1 VKTDSS
7 MFATLQTANLVLT
20 GVGSVHKIGKEV
32 SRFGGKALIVC
43 DRGITEAGLVERIKQ
58 ILEDSKVQVGVFD
71 QVEPEP
77 PIEIVHQC
85 VDAVRSKNCEVLVG
99 LGGGSSLDIAKGAAV
114 VVANGGKI
122 EDYIGIGLVPK
133 RGIPTILVPTT
144 SGTGSEA
151 TKYAIFTAG
160 NMKQGVIDPNLYASV
175 AIVDPELTI
184 SMPPRI
190 TAATGMDALCHGIET
205 YTSLAA
211 TPISD
216 LIAKE
221 CITLVSRSLRNAVFN
236 GKDVEA
242 RSDMSLGS
250 FYGGLCLTNASVT
263 AVHALSFPL
272 GADYHVAHGEANAV
286 MLPYVMRFNCLG
298 NMRRFAEITGLM
310 GEKVDSLSFRQA
322 AERSADTVET
332 LMKDIRVPHQLR
344 DFKIPREA
352 IPSMAE
358 RALTVQRLLVNNPRA
373 IALKDIIEIY
383 EQAY

>member
-1 VKTDSS
+1 
-7 MFATLQTANLVLT
+7 MFATLQTANSVLT
-20 GVGSVHKIGKEV
+20 GAGSVNQLGKEV
-32 SRFGGKALIVC
+32 SRFGKKALIVC
-43 DRGITEAGLVERIKQ
+43 DRGIAEAGLVEGIKK
-58 ILEDSKVQVGVFD
+58 ILEDSKIQSGVFD
-71 QVEPEP
+71 KVEPEP
-77 PIEIVHQC
+77 RIELVHQC
-85 VDAVRSKNCEVLVG
+85 GEAVRSRNYEVLVG
-99 LGGGSSLDIAKGAAV
+99 LGGGSSLDVVKGAAV
-114 VVANGGKI
+114 VITNGGKI
-122 EDYIGIGLVPK
+122 EDYVGIGRVPK

-151 TKYAIFTAG
+151 TRYAIFTVG
-160 NMKQGVIDPNLYASV
+160 NMKQGVIDPNLYANV
-175 AIVDPELTI
+175 AIVDPELTL

-221 CITLVSRSLRNAVFN
+221 CITLVSRSLRHAVFN

-242 RSDMSLGS
+242 RSDMCLGS

-272 GADYHVAHGEANAV
+272 GADYHIAHGEANAV
-286 MLPYVMRFNCLG
+286 MLPYVMRFNCLA
-298 NMRRFAEITGLM
+298 NMKRFAEIAGLM
-310 GEKVDSLSFRQA
+310 GEKVESLSFRQA
-322 AERSADTVET
+322 AERSADAVET

-344 DFKIPREA
+344 DLKIPREA

-358 RALTVQRLLVNNPRA
+358 RALTVQRLLGNNPRA
-373 IALKDIIEIY
+373 IALRDIIEIY

>member
-1 VKTDSS
+1 
-7 MFATLQTANLVLT
+7 MFATLQTANSVLT
-20 GVGSVHKIGKEV
+20 GAGSVNQIGKEV
-32 SRFGGKALIVC
+32 SRFGKKALIVC
-43 DRGITEAGLVERIKQ
+43 DRGIAEAGLVEGIKK
-58 ILEDSKVQVGVFD
+58 ILEDSKIQSGVFD
-71 QVEPEP
+71 KVEPEP
-77 PIEIVHQC
+77 RIELVHQC
-85 VDAVRSKNCEVLVG
+85 GEALRSRNYEVLVG
-99 LGGGSSLDIAKGAAV
+99 LGGGSSLDVAKGAAIV
-114 VVANGGKI
+114 ITNGGKI
-122 EDYIGIGLVPK
+122 EDYVGIGLVPK

-151 TKYAIFTAG
+151 TRYAIFTVG
-160 NMKQGVIDPNLYASV
+160 NMKQGVIDPNLYANV
-175 AIVDPELTI
+175 AIVDPELTL

-221 CITLVSRSLRNAVFN
+221 CITLVSRSLRHAVFN

-272 GADYHVAHGEANAV
+272 GADYHIAHGEANAV
-286 MLPYVMRFNCLG
+286 MLPYVMRFNCLA
-298 NMRRFAEITGLM
+298 NMKRFAEIAGLM
-310 GEKVDSLSFRQA
+310 GEKVESLSFRQA
-322 AERSADTVET
+322 AERSADAVET

-344 DFKIPREA
+344 DLKIPREA

-358 RALTVQRLLVNNPRA
+358 RALTVQRLLGNNPRA
-373 IALKDIIEIY
+373 IALRDIIEIY

>member
-1 VKTDSS
+1 
-7 MFATLQTANLVLT
+7 MFARLQTANSVLT
-20 GVGSVHKIGKEV
+20 GAGSVNQIGKEV
-32 SRFGGKALIVC
+32 SRFGKKALIVC
-43 DRGITEAGLVERIKQ
+43 DRGIAEAGLVEGIKK
-58 ILEDSKVQVGVFD
+58 ILEDSKIQSGVFD
-71 QVEPEP
+71 KVEPEP
-77 PIEIVHQC
+77 RIELVHQC
-85 VDAVRSKNCEVLVG
+85 GEAVRSRNYEVLVG
-99 LGGGSSLDIAKGAAV
+99 LGGGSSLDVAKGAAIV
-114 VVANGGKI
+114 ITNGGKI
-122 EDYIGIGLVPK
+122 EDYVGIGRVPK

-151 TKYAIFTAG
+151 TQYAIFTVG
-160 NMKQGVIDPNLYASV
+160 NMKQGVIDPNLYANV
-175 AIVDPELTI
+175 AIIDPELTL

-242 RSDMSLGS
+242 RSEMSLGS

-272 GADYHVAHGEANAV
+272 GADYHIAHGEANAV

-298 NMRRFAEITGLM
+298 NMKRFAEIAARM
-310 GEKVDSLSFRQA
+310 GEKVESLSLREA
-322 AERSADTVET
+322 AERSAYAVET
-332 LMKDIRVPHQLR
+332 LMKDIRVPYKLR
-344 DFKIPREA
+344 DLKIPREA

-358 RALTVQRLLVNNPRA
+358 RALTVQRLLINNPRV

>member
-1 VKTDSS
+1 
-7 MFATLQTANLVLT
+7 MFATLQTANSVLT
-20 GVGSVHKIGKEV
+20 GAGSVNQIGKEV
-32 SRFGGKALIVC
+32 SRFGEKALIVC
-43 DRGITEAGLVERIKQ
+43 DRGIAEAGLVERIKQ
-58 ILEDSKVQVGVFD
+58 ILEGSKVKAGVFAN
-71 QVEPEP
+71 VEPEP
-77 PIEIVHQC
+77 RIEVVHQC
-85 VDAVRSKNCEVLVG
+85 VEAARSKNYEVLVG
-99 LGGGSSLDIAKGAAV
+99 LGGGSSLDVAKGAAIV
-114 VVANGGKI
+114 IANGGKI
-122 EDYIGIGLVPK
+122 EDYMGIGLVPK

-221 CITLVSRSLRNAVFN
+221 CITLVSRSLRNAIFN

-250 FYGGLCLTNASVT
+250 FYGGLGLTNASVT

-298 NMRRFAEITGLM
+298 NMKRFAEIAGLM
-310 GEKVDSLSFRQA
+310 GEKVESLSFRQA
-322 AERSADTVET
+322 AEKSADAVET
-332 LMKDIRVPHQLR
+332 LMKDIRVPYHLR
-344 DFKIPREA
+344 DLKIPREA

-358 RALTVQRLLVNNPRA
+358 RALTVQRLLGNNPRA

-383 EQAY
+383 DQAY

>member
-1 VKTDSS
+1 
-7 MFATLQTANLVLT
+7 
-20 GVGSVHKIGKEV
+20 
-32 SRFGGKALIVC
+32 
-43 DRGITEAGLVERIKQ
+43 
-58 ILEDSKVQVGVFD
+58 
-71 QVEPEP
+71 
-77 PIEIVHQC
+77 
-85 VDAVRSKNCEVLVG
+85 
-99 LGGGSSLDIAKGAAV
+99 
-114 VVANGGKI
+114 
-122 EDYIGIGLVPK
+122 
-133 RGIPTILVPTT
+133 
-144 SGTGSEA
+144 
-151 TKYAIFTAG
+151 
-160 NMKQGVIDPNLYASV
+160 
-175 AIVDPELTI
+175 
-184 SMPPRI
+184 
-190 TAATGMDALCHGIET
+190 MDALCHGIET

>member
-1 VKTDSS
+1 MKTRSS
-7 MFATLQTANLVLT
+7 ILATLQTANSVVT
-20 GVGSVHKIGKEV
+20 GAGSVNQIGKEV
-32 SRFGGKALIVC
+32 SRFGKKALIVC
-43 DRGITEAGLVERIKQ
+43 DRGIVEAGLVERIKQ
-58 ILEDSKVQVGVFD
+58 ILEGSKVQVGVFD
-71 QVEPEP
+71 KVEPEP
-77 PIEIVHQC
+77 RIEVVHQC
-85 VDAVRSKNCEVLVG
+85 VEAVRSRNYEVLVG
-99 LGGGSSLDIAKGAAV
+99 LGGGSSLDVAKGAAIV
-114 VVANGGKI
+114 IANGGKI
-122 EDYIGIGLVPK
+122 EDYMGIGLVPK

-221 CITLVSRSLRNAVFN
+221 CITLVSRSLRNAIFN

-250 FYGGLCLTNASVT
+250 FYGGLGLTNASVT

-298 NMRRFAEITGLM
+298 NMKRFAEIAGLM
-310 GEKVDSLSFRQA
+310 GEKVESLSFRQA
-322 AERSADTVET
+322 AEKSADAVET
-332 LMKDIRVPHQLR
+332 LMKDIRVPYHLR
-344 DFKIPREA
+344 DLKIPREA

-358 RALTVQRLLVNNPRA
+358 RALTVQRLLGNNPRA

-383 EQAY
+383 DQAY

>member
-1 VKTDSS
+1 
-7 MFATLQTANLVLT
+7 MFATLQTANSVLT
-20 GVGSVHKIGKEV
+20 GAGSVNQIGKEV
-32 SRFGGKALIVC
+32 SRFGEKALIVC
-43 DRGITEAGLVERIKQ
+43 DRGIAEAGLVERIKQ
-58 ILEDSKVQVGVFD
+58 ILEGSKVKVGVFAN
-71 QVEPEP
+71 VEPEP
-77 PIEIVHQC
+77 RIEVVHQC
-85 VDAVRSKNCEVLVG
+85 VEAARSKNYEVLVG
-99 LGGGSSLDIAKGAAV
+99 LGGGSSLDVAKGAAIV
-114 VVANGGKI
+114 IANGGKI
-122 EDYIGIGLVPK
+122 EDYMGIGLVPK

-211 TPISD
+211 TPITD

-221 CITLVSRSLRNAVFN
+221 CITLVSRSLRNAIFN

-250 FYGGLCLTNASVT
+250 FYGGLGLTNASVT

-298 NMRRFAEITGLM
+298 NMKRFAEIAGLM
-310 GEKVDSLSFRQA
+310 GEKVESLSFRQA
-322 AERSADTVET
+322 AEKSADAVET
-332 LMKDIRVPHQLR
+332 LMKDIRVPYHLR
-344 DFKIPREA
+344 DLKIPREA

-358 RALTVQRLLVNNPRA
+358 RALTVQRLLGNNPRA

-383 EQAY
+383 DQAY

>member
-1 VKTDSS
+1 

>member
-1 VKTDSS
+1 

-32 SRFGGKALIVC
+32 SRFGKKALIVC

-71 QVEPEP
+71 KVEPEP
-77 PIEIVHQC
+77 RIEIVHQC
-85 VDAVRSKNCEVLVG
+85 VEAVTSKNWEVLVG

-221 CITLVSRSLRNAVFN
+221 CITLVSRSLRNAMFN
-236 GKDVEA
+236 GKDIEA

-298 NMRRFAEITGLM
+298 NMKRFAEIAGLM
-310 GEKVDSLSFRQA
+310 GERVESLSFREA
-322 AERSADTVET
+322 AERSADAVET
-332 LMKDIRVPHQLR
+332 LMKDIRVPYQLR
-344 DFKIPREA
+344 DLKIPREA

>member
-1 VKTDSS
+1 VKRDSS

-20 GVGSVHKIGKEV
+20 GAKSVHKIGEEV
-32 SRFGGKALIVC
+32 SRFGKKALIVC
-43 DRGITEAGLVERIKQ
+43 DRGIAEAGLVERIKE
-58 ILEDSKVQVGVFD
+58 ILEGSKIQVGTFD
-71 QVEPEP
+71 KVEPEP
-77 PIEIVHQC
+77 RIELVHQC
-85 VDAVRSKNCEVLVG
+85 VEAVRSKDYEVLVG
-99 LGGGSSLDIAKGAAV
+99 LGGGSSLDVTKGAAI

-122 EDYIGIGLVPK
+122 EDYLGIGLVPK
-133 RGIPTILVPTT
+133 RGIPTVLVPTT

-160 NMKQGVIDPNLYASV
+160 NMKQGVIDPNLYANV
-175 AIVDPELTI
+175 AIVDPELTL

-190 TAATGMDALCHGIET
+190 TAATGMDALCHGVET

-221 CITLVSRSLRNAVFN
+221 CITLVGRSLRNAIFN
-236 GKDVEA
+236 GKDLDA
-242 RSDMSLGS
+242 RSDMALGS

-298 NMRRFAEITGLM
+298 NMNRFAEIAGLM
-310 GEKVDSLSFRQA
+310 GERVESLSCRQA
-322 AERSADTVET
+322 AERSADAVET
-332 LMKDIRVPHQLR
+332 LMKDIRVPYRLR
-344 DFKIPREA
+344 DLKIPREA

-358 RALTVQRLLVNNPRA
+358 RAFTVQRLLVNNPRA
-373 IALKDIIEIY
+373 ISLKEIIEIY